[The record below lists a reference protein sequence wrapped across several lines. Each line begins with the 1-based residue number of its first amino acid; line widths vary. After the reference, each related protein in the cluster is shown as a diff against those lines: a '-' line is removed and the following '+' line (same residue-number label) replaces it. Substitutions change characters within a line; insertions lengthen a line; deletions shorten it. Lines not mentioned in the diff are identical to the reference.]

1 MAASINIK
9 VKNLFNKSCFA
20 NDTRLS
26 DIDKDLLLKLLDKAY
41 NLGYSDGYAKGE
53 LDTYTIMR
61 K

>member
-1 MAASINIK
+1 MATSVNIK
-9 VKNLFNKSCFA
+9 VKNLFNKSCFV
-20 NDTRLS
+20 NDHRLS
-26 DIDKDLLLKLLDKAY
+26 DIDKDLLLKLMEKAY